1 MAGHETAD
9 IVFCIDASGS
19 MASAFKGVKNHIVT
33 LLKTLDVSGLQTKW
47 DVRFD
52 FLAYR
57 NLEDI
62 MWIES
67 MNKVGKDCLNA
78 IYGSNSPNGSSSSS
92 GFFTRDINTFKD
104 RLDIIECVADE
115 ASLFALDIAAD
126 FPFRPSNAC
135 HRVVVF
141 LTDEPID
148 AGVNVEDGKNKLM
161 ELANKYQDKRI
172 MLFMVT
178 PDCSTFDTLSQ
189 IDRCEWTI
197 DSSDG
202 LTGIDFNKLMES
214 IGKSVSVS
222 QSVGIGLNE
231 AKPLYNETN
240 WTVLG
245 DDERWCDCLKDGL
258 NIYV

>member
-1 MAGHETAD
+1 
-9 IVFCIDASGS
+9 
-19 MASAFKGVKNHIVT
+19 
-33 LLKTLDVSGLQTKW
+33 
-47 DVRFD
+47 
-52 FLAYR
+52 
-57 NLEDI
+57 
-62 MWIES
+62 
-67 MNKVGKDCLNA
+67 
-78 IYGSNSPNGSSSSS
+78 
-92 GFFTRDINTFKD
+92 
-104 RLDIIECVADE
+104 
-115 ASLFALDIAAD
+115 
-126 FPFRPSNAC
+126 
-135 HRVVVF
+135 
-141 LTDEPID
+141 
-148 AGVNVEDGKNKLM
+148 
-161 ELANKYQDKRI
+161 
-172 MLFMVT
+172 MVT